1 MIPCRKH
8 KPENYPWG
16 QGSMDLGWLIPFL
29 LRPRRNSGGIKMSLV
44 CISSVNNGG
53 DFIAV
58 MVK

>member
-1 MIPCRKH
+1 MVDPV
-8 KPENYPWG
+8 PPPPAP
-16 QGSMDLGWLIPFL
+16 DLNC
-29 LRPRRNSGGIKMSLV
+29 NSSGIKMSLV